1 MKKYKSFL
9 AQHLEEFFHYRR
21 ELGYVNKSLGSQ
33 LQVFDHYV
41 LEHAAGF
48 EDLTPAFF
56 LEFREKISGSPANV
70 NNLIGTTR
78 NFFAY
83 LLRYGHVNHN
93 PVQDLPAKTEKAF
106 IPFIFWPQQTED
118 LLQAVLDQMRRTK
131 KHFLI
136 DLGIY
141 TAILLMARCGLR
153 ISEPLR
159 LILTQYDPDQ
169 GTLFIHKTKFHKD
182 RLIPLPKKVQEHL
195 DNYLSLRNAMCPESP
210 YLLPGFRKGL
220 RDQQIYPVFNKAVQE
235 IGIKAPRKVI
245 GNMVFGSPTPHSL
258 RHSFAV
264 NTLKAA
270 KERGQ
275 DPQAVLP
282 VLSVYMGH
290 SKYRYTALYLKVL
303 DAQRR
308 QGFVDFAVSH
318 LEDV

>member
-1 MKKYKSFL
+1 MKMYKSFL
-9 AQHLEEFFHYRR
+9 AQHLESFCHYRR
-21 ELGYVNKSLGSQ
+21 ELGYVTKSLGIQ
-33 LQVFDHYV
+33 LRAFDTYV
-41 LEHAAGF
+41 LEKAAGF

-56 LEFREKISGSPANV
+56 LEFREKIPGAPAGV
-70 NNLIGTTR
+70 NNILTTVR

-83 LLRYGHVNHN
+83 LHRYGHVDHN
-93 PVQDLPAKTEKAF
+93 PVQDLPAKAENAF
-106 IPFIFWPQQTED
+106 IPFIFSPEQTKH
-118 LLQAVLDQMRRTK
+118 LLQAVLSLMRRTEK
-131 KHFLI
+131 RFLI

-141 TAILLMARCGLR
+141 TALVLLARCGLR

-159 LILTQYDPDQ
+159 LELKQYDPHQ
-169 GTLFIHKTKFHKD
+169 GTVFISKTKFYKD
-182 RLIPLPKKVQEHL
+182 RLIPLPRTVQADL
-195 DNYLSLRNAMCPESP
+195 DNYLSLRNAMRSESP
-210 YLLPGFRKGL
+210 YLLPGFKKAL
-220 RDQQIYPVFNKAVQE
+220 RGQQIYPVFNKAVRE
-235 IGIKAPRKVI
+235 IGIVAPRKVI

-270 KERGQ
+270 KERSQ

-282 VLSVYMGH
+282 VLSAYMGH

-318 LEDV
+318 LEDI

>member
-33 LQVFDHYV
+33 LQAFDTYI

-83 LLRYGHVNHN
+83 LLRYGHVDHN

-106 IPFIFWPQQTED
+106 IPFIFSPQQTED

-136 DLGIY
+136 DLGTY
-141 TAILLMARCGLR
+141 TALVLMARCGLR

-159 LILTQYDPDQ
+159 LELTQYDPRQ
-169 GTLFIHKTKFHKD
+169 GTLFIYKTKFHKD
-182 RLIPLPKKVQEHL
+182 RLIPLPRKVKDHL
-195 DNYLSLRNAMCPESP
+195 DNFLSLRKIMCPESP

-220 RDQQIYPVFNKAVQE
+220 RDQQIYPVFYKAIRE

-270 KERGQ
+270 KERDQ

-318 LEDV
+318 LEDI

>member
-1 MKKYKSFL
+1 MRKYKSFL
-9 AQHLEEFFHYRR
+9 AKHLEEFFHYRWK
-21 ELGYVNKSLGSQ
+21 LGYVNKSLGSQ
-33 LQVFDHYV
+33 LKVFDSYV
-41 LEHAAGF
+41 LEKAVDF
-48 EDLTPAFF
+48 EDITPALF
-56 LEFREKISGSPANV
+56 LEFREKIPGSPANV
-70 NNLIGTTR
+70 NNIITTVR

-83 LLRYGHVNHN
+83 LHRYGHVDHN
-93 PVQDLPAKTEKAF
+93 PVQDLPAKTENAF
-106 IPFIFWPQQTED
+106 IPFIFSPKQTED
-118 LLQAVLDQMRRTK
+118 LLQAILCQMRRTE

-141 TAILLMARCGLR
+141 TAILLLARCGMR

-159 LILTQYDPDQ
+159 LELTQYDPGQ

-182 RLIPLPKKVQEHL
+182 RLIPLPRIVQEDL
-195 DNYLSLRNAMCPESP
+195 DNYLSLRSRMRPESA
-210 YLLPGFRKGL
+210 YLLPGFKKNL

-235 IGIKAPRKVI
+235 IGIVAPRKVI
-245 GNMVFGSPTPHSL
+245 GNMVFGRPTPHSL

-264 NTLKAA
+264 NTLKAG

-282 VLSVYMGH
+282 VLSAYMGH